1 METHH
6 IIRVVG
12 VTKTFALG
20 KMPVQVLKG
29 VDLQVATGEYLSI
42 MGPSGSGKSTLFNI
56 IGGLDKPTS
65 GRVFIDEVDISQLD
79 AYELA
84 WLRNR
89 KIGYIF
95 QTFNLIPVMTALE
108 NVTLPMIFAGMHGDQ
123 AVAKGRQL
131 LDLVGLGERFQHK
144 PSELSGGQQQR
155 VAIARALA
163 NDPAIILADEPT
175 GNLDSATGGEIIAL
189 LQKMSRERDVTII
202 SATHDFKML
211 SVSDRVVWILDGRI
225 DKIENRDELN
235 ISLGTIQE
243 RHAPPHP

>member
-1 METHH
+1 MDTHH
-6 IIRVVG
+6 IVRVVG
-12 VTKTFALG
+12 VTKSFNLG
-20 KMPVQVLKG
+20 KEPVQVLKG
-29 VDLQVATGEYLSI
+29 VDLQVAAGEYLSI
-42 MGPSGSGKSTLFNI
+42 MGPSGSGKSTLFNM

-95 QTFNLIPVMTALE
+95 QTFNLIPVMSALE
-108 NVTLPMIFAGMHGDQ
+108 NVTLPMIFAGMPGDL
-123 AVAKGRQL
+123 AVDKGRGL
-131 LDLVGLGERFQHK
+131 LNLVGLGERFQHK

-175 GNLDSATGGEIIAL
+175 GNLDSSTGEEIINL
-189 LQKMSRERDVTII
+189 LQQMSRERGVTII

-211 SVSDRVVWILDGRI
+211 NVSDRVVWIRDGRI
-225 DKIENRDELN
+225 DKIEHRDELN

-243 RHAPPHP
+243 RHA

>member
-1 METHH
+1 
-6 IIRVVG
+6 
-12 VTKTFALG
+12 
-20 KMPVQVLKG
+20 MPVQVLKG
-29 VDLQVATGEYLSI
+29 VDLSVATGEYLSI

-108 NVTLPMIFAGMHGDQ
+108 NVTLPMIFAGMNSDH
-123 AVAKGRQL
+123 AVAKGRRL
-131 LDLVGLGERFQHK
+131 LDQVGLGERFQHK

-175 GNLDSATGGEIIAL
+175 GNLDSSTGEEIIAL
-189 LQKMSRERDVTII
+189 LQKMSRERSVTII

-243 RHAPPHP
+243 RHAPPHL